1 MLFLVCLCFGV
12 GMIVHMFSGV
22 CLVCI
27 VYVCYA
33 HACLVSRRN
42 TIDDDDDDDD
52 INYFT

>member
-1 MLFLVCLCFGV
+1 M
-12 GMIVHMFSGV
+12 HMFSGV

-52 INYFT
+52 DDSPINALSE